1 MKAMPK
7 INLSKLNLSK
17 GKQRKVTDTSSH
29 ILRYVVLIAICFVF
43 LFPILEMISYS
54 FMTVEDVIAPDVIWI
69 PNEFTLGNYK
79 IAIIVM
85 DYFKALFNS
94 FWVSG
99 LLAIIQTTVSAITGY
114 AFARYNFKAKRFL
127 FASLII
133 AFIIPI
139 QLLTASHQII
149 FTTLQSW
156 TGISFYGTLLPQI
169 MLVIFGQGI
178 NSAILIII
186 FQSFF
191 EKIPKDLYEAAE
203 IDGANT
209 LQVFWNITVRI
220 SLPII
225 FVVFL
230 FAFVWNWNEDF
241 VTNVFLSGEINLL
254 TGKLDAFDTLFGSAG
269 GGGKLSEA
277 YRSAA
282 TMLSIL
288 PLIIIYIFTQ
298 RQFVEGIESVGITGQ

>member
-1 MKAMPK
+1 MKAMPN
-7 INLSKLNLSK
+7 ININKAN
-17 GKQRKVTDTSSH
+17 QRKISDVTSH
-29 ILRYVVLIAICFVF
+29 VLRYIVLIAICFVF

-54 FMTVEDVIAPDVIWI
+54 FMSVNDVIAPDVIWI
-69 PNEFTLGNYK
+69 PNEFTFGNYK

-85 DYFKALFNS
+85 DYFDALFNS
-94 FWVSG
+94 IWVSG
-99 LLAIIQTTVSAITGY
+99 LLAIIQTAVSAITGY
-114 AFARYNFKAKRFL
+114 AFARYEFKGKNFL

-149 FTTLQSW
+149 FTTLGTW
-156 TGISFYGTLLPQI
+156 FGFSFYGTLIPQI

-178 NSAILIII
+178 NSAILILI

-254 TGKLDAFDTLFGSAG
+254 TGKLDSFDTLFGSAG
-269 GGGKLSEA
+269 GGGRLSEA